1 MYDYNQASAYC
12 LAIAQNNPDE
22 IFDFRAIHD
31 REKGVKAIPMRGT
44 IAECWQN
51 ICYWNS
57 QGYGIFVAINRLDG
71 NGFELGNVQS
81 IRAHVVDLDKVDAE
95 QKLQEANNWQPA
107 PSFAVQSS
115 PGKFHA
121 YWPVFEY
128 QDNARYTLIQRKLVQ
143 FLNGDKSV
151 IDASRVMRLPGTYH
165 CKGDAKLVTCFA
177 QSGYGY
183 ITPVESL
190 EYATQHINLMEYGGS
205 RRELGDPELTA
216 PSLPW
221 LQTALRLADPNQM
234 TREEWISLTAAIKQ
248 AGWNHVEN
256 EQALFAIW
264 SDWCA
269 RYEHNDLAENLKQ
282 WNSIRDTQL
291 GWKSIMRRVPEL
303 QAHWIHAQRVAQ
315 QQTAPQAAHVMP
327 DGQTVPDMPV
337 DPRGGIDLTS
347 EMLTAQ
353 EQAEWFKGCFFV
365 ENMGKILS
373 ATGRFMQPQAFN
385 AAYGGKKF
393 IVDETG
399 KVINEAW
406 QAATRSTLYTIPKA
420 DHIRFL
426 PHEERGA
433 IVLDALGRRGVN
445 IYRPAL
451 VKRLAGDASPFLL
464 HMQMMIPDPNDRKII
479 LDFMAHNAKF
489 PGYKIPW
496 APLIQSAEGVGKGV
510 IKAIMKHVVGGPYFH
525 PPNAKEMVE
534 SGSKFNAWM
543 RAKLFILVDEIKVD
557 ERRDMIEVLKPMIS
571 EKEIEIQGKG
581 IDQDKEDNY
590 SNWCFFSNYK
600 NAIPINANGRRF
612 AIFYSAI
619 QSLKDLDSLGMGE
632 DYFDKIYGWLG
643 ENDHE
648 QGLQIVADYLYNYP
662 IERGAIPMRA
672 PVTTSTKEALR
683 QSRGPIEELI
693 FNAVQDNLQGFRAG
707 WVSVQAVQN
716 QMRAKNVKAVGNK
729 TIETI
734 LEQQGYKH
742 IGRADRSF
750 FQEDPH
756 GRSELFNEYG
766 AAQIHEYGDAQGYP
780 KS

>member
-1 MYDYNQASAYC
+1 MNNYELASAFC
-12 LAIAQNNPDE
+12 LALSQNNPDE

-31 REKGVKAIPMRGT
+31 QDKGVPAIPRRGT
-44 IAECWQN
+44 LAQCWQEL
-51 ICYWNS
+51 CGWNAA
-57 QGYGIFVAINRLDG
+57 GYGIFCTINRLDG
-71 NGFELGNVQS
+71 NGHHLPNVQE
-81 IRAHVVDLDKVDAE
+81 IRAHFVDLDNLNAAE
-95 QKLQEANNWQPA
+95 NLQRANNWQPA

-115 PGKFHA
+115 PNKFHI
-121 YWPVFEY
+121 YWPVAPYLGNERF
-128 QDNARYTLIQRKLVQ
+128 TTVQRKLFQ
-143 FLNGDKSV
+143 TFEGDKTV

-165 CKGDAKLVTCFA
+165 RKGEPQLVTCFTL
-177 QSGYGY
+177 SGYGY
-183 ITPVESL
+183 ITPVESFEHAL
-190 EYATQHINLMEYGGS
+190 QHVNVMDFTGT
-205 RRELGDPELTA
+205 RKELGDADLTA

-221 LQTALRLADPNQM
+221 LQTALRFLDPNSL
-234 TREEWISLTAAIKQ
+234 TREEWISFSAAFKQ
-248 AGWNHVEN
+248 AGWNHAD
-256 EQALFAIW
+256 EQTLFSIW
-264 SDWCA
+264 SDWCGQ
-269 RYEHNDLAENLKQ
+269 YEENDPAENLKQ

-291 GWKSIMRRVPEL
+291 GWKSITRRLPEL
-303 QAHWIHAQRVAQ
+303 QAHYQHAQRVAQ
-315 QQTAPQAAHVMP
+315 QQAPQAVTEGAQPIGV
-327 DGQTVPDMPV
+327 DTVPPMPV
-337 DPRGGIDLTS
+337 DPSGGVDLTG
-347 EMLTAQ
+347 ELLTAQ
-353 EQAEWFKGCFFV
+353 EQKEWFKGCFFI
-365 ENMGKILS
+365 ESMGKILTS
-373 ATGRFMQPQAFN
+373 NGRFMQPQAFN
-385 AAYGGKKF
+385 GSYGGKKF

-406 QAATRSTLYTIPKA
+406 QAATRSTLWTIPKA

-445 IYRPAL
+445 TYRPAL
-451 VKRLAGDASPFLL
+451 IKREKGDVSPFLR
-464 HMQMMIPDPNDRKII
+464 HMQMVIPNDNDRKII

-543 RAKLFILVDEIKVD
+543 RSKLFILVDEIKVD

-619 QSLKDLDSLGMGE
+619 QSLKDLERLGMGE
-632 DYFDKIYGWLG
+632 NYFDWLYGWLG

-648 QGLQIVADYLYNYP
+648 NGLKIVADYLYNYP
-662 IERGAIPMRA
+662 IERGEIPMRA
-672 PVTTSTKEALR
+672 PVTSSTKEALR
-683 QSRGPIEELI
+683 QSRGPIEEII
-693 FNAVQDNLQGFRAG
+693 FNSIEDNLPGFRGG
-707 WVSVQAVQN
+707 WVSVAAVVNRVRQAGGKPVSP
-716 QMRAKNVKAVGNK
+716 K

-734 LEQQGYKH
+734 LEQIGYKN
-742 IGRADRSF
+742 I
-750 FQEDPH
+750 
-756 GRSELFNEYG
+756 GRSERTYFTEDPANRSQLF
-766 AAQIHEYGDAQGYP
+766 HEYGTAQVHEYGTAQGYT
-780 KS
+780 